1 MVSLSSARPVFTL
14 TVLKAGSIT
23 RILLGYNGKFCFIQ
37 KGELCM
43 QYKSPPGE
51 GTQTLMISSTTS
63 LKQCDV
69 WKVMVDPES
78 EGCLGLRLL
87 HRHSV
92 LHSKMGPN
100 AMTKWNKKPQTL
112 FKTCILTKTEKLLTN
127 RIRYMYII
135 YLTYCRHG

>member
-1 MVSLSSARPVFTL
+1 MENF
-14 TVLKAGSIT
+14 G
-23 RILLGYNGKFCFIQ
+23 FIQ
-37 KGELCM
+37 KGELCK

-63 LKQCDV
+63 LKQGDV

-92 LHSKMGPN
+92 EHSKMGPN
-100 AMTKWNKKPQTL
+100 AMTKWNKSHKLFYRITILIGQQC
-112 FKTCILTKTEKLLTN
+112 FKTCILMKTEKLLTN